1 MGSLSQ
7 SEWGHGDTRVQS
19 IGRGMRNI
27 GVIWGIGGCRR
38 GQRGHNRG
46 IGEAQERH
54 GGIRGY
60 RGSVVESK
68 ANTRGA

>member
-1 MGSLSQ
+1 
-7 SEWGHGDTRVQS
+7 
-19 IGRGMRNI
+19 MRNI
-27 GVIWGIGGCRR
+27 GAIWGIGGCRR

-68 ANTRGA
+68 GNTRGA